1 MEITFKPSK
10 RQFEAWEYLTDDIH
24 TEIGYGGGA
33 CFAPDTL
40 VLTEN
45 GYLQIED
52 IQKGTRVFSLNEE
65 TKELELKEVINTPV
79 FGGGEVE
86 QDMVQLVVHGETIT
100 TTPSHEFYIRGTW
113 LPIKTIRERILE
125 ICGGDER
132 TLLNLNGRTFNDKEL
147 EKYWQGFNNETCLRC
162 TNVFENNDSDG
173 RETKNNKDA
182 QTCSTSISSQSEGT
196 SESQELQQERQQA
209 TELGMGDEQRE
220 LDTLRES
227 GENAT
232 QGISREVS
240 TSNQERFGSRNV
252 NTDRGTS
259 IRDTETVCTEKGN
272 ACNSCRDVQ
281 SKSGNNKRYCYKE
294 KLEAFELD
302 VRNIES
308 ISLVRVATK
317 VHDLEVQDNANYIVS
332 RNNIIVHN
340 SGGKSYLGCVW
351 ATSMCLA
358 YPNTGWLIGRREL
371 TNLKKTTLLTLFK
384 VFKEFG
390 ITEGM
395 YNYNQQNNIITFN
408 NQSQIFLM
416 DLDYKPSD
424 PLYTRL
430 GGLELTGA
438 FIDESNECP
447 EEAINTL
454 KTRLGRRGTLK
465 PKLLET
471 FNPSKNHVY
480 KRYYK
485 PSIDNTMPTHRV
497 FIKALAT
504 DNPHTTEA
512 YLEQLKNADVV
523 TRERLLNGN
532 FEYDDDPN
540 ALIDTEAIY
549 DLFTNTVEKGE
560 KFLTADV
567 ARYGQDKTVIYCWN
581 GLEVYKAFYYEK
593 QGLDVTSQKLK
604 EILSTEQIPYSHAIV
619 DEDGI
624 GGGVVDT
631 VKGVKGF
638 IANTKPFDII
648 ETRLGKPMPANFQNL
663 KTQCYFKLADLI
675 NTHKMAVKV
684 DDGYVKNQIA
694 EELQYVKQKQGDG
707 KLSLLPKSEVKEY
720 IGRSPDFSDALM
732 MRMFFEFDKPT
743 VRTAFDVA
751 RTMQAR
757 INITK
762 SWSE

>member
-1 MEITFKPSK
+1 MEINFKPSQK
-10 RQFEAWEYLTDDIH
+10 QFKAWEYLTNETH
-24 TEIGYGGGA
+24 SEIGYGGSA
-33 CFAPDTL
+33 MA
-40 VLTEN
+40 
-45 GYLQIED
+45 
-52 IQKGTRVFSLNEE
+52 
-65 TKELELKEVINTPV
+65 
-79 FGGGEVE
+79 
-86 QDMVQLVVHGETIT
+86 
-100 TTPSHEFYIRGTW
+100 
-113 LPIKTIRERILE
+113 
-125 ICGGDER
+125 
-132 TLLNLNGRTFNDKEL
+132 
-147 EKYWQGFNNETCLRC
+147 
-162 TNVFENNDSDG
+162 
-173 RETKNNKDA
+173 
-182 QTCSTSISSQSEGT
+182 
-196 SESQELQQERQQA
+196 
-209 TELGMGDEQRE
+209 
-220 LDTLRES
+220 
-227 GENAT
+227 
-232 QGISREVS
+232 
-240 TSNQERFGSRNV
+240 
-252 NTDRGTS
+252 
-259 IRDTETVCTEKGN
+259 
-272 ACNSCRDVQ
+272 
-281 SKSGNNKRYCYKE
+281 
-294 KLEAFELD
+294 
-302 VRNIES
+302 
-308 ISLVRVATK
+308 
-317 VHDLEVQDNANYIVS
+317 
-332 RNNIIVHN
+332 
-340 SGGKSYLGCVW
+340 GKSYLGCVW
-351 ATSMCLA
+351 ITSMCLA
-358 YPNTGWLIGRREL
+358 NPDSGYLIGRREL

-438 FIDESNECP
+438 FVDESNECP

-454 KTRLGRRGTLK
+454 KTRLGRRGTMK

-485 PSIDNTMPTHRV
+485 PLIENRLPAHV
-497 FIKALAT
+497 IFIPALPT
-504 DNPHTTEA
+504 DNPHVTET
-512 YLEQLKNADVV
+512 YLNQLRNADKI

-560 KFLTADV
+560 KFLTADI

-604 EILSTEQIPYSHAIV
+604 EILSTEQIPYSHAII

-624 GGGVVDT
+624 GGGVVDN

-663 KTQCYFKLADLI
+663 KTQCYFKLADLV

-684 DDGYVKNQIA
+684 EDGYVKNQIA

-743 VRTAFDVA
+743 VRTAFDAA